1 MKPNFVVLI
10 LDCTRAD
17 HLSCYGYERET
28 SPFLDS
34 LAARGTRFANM
45 VSAAPWTLPSHG
57 ALFTGTYSA
66 AHGATD
72 EHRYLSP
79 DLVTLPEILKEAGYA
94 TGAFCCNPWV
104 SPETG
109 FDRGVDHFYTGRPN
123 HAAARP
129 VMIARKIIDVLTGR
143 RDSGSFRTNRA
154 FGSWVESRPA
164 DTPFFAFVHYNE
176 THLHFHPPAR
186 YRKMFTEELDT
197 PARIRALNQDCNAYI
212 AGAVEMTDDDFRLLT
227 ALYDAELRY
236 ADSRVERMAAELDR
250 LGRLDDTVFVISADH
265 GENLGDHGMMSH
277 KFCVYDT
284 LLRVPLVMAGPGV
297 PAGEVSEAQV
307 QNVDIMP
314 TLAALAGARLPDN
327 GQVAGKPLV
336 VDGKLGSGHDYVFSE
351 RYRPNLG
358 SFRKQFPD
366 FDASLVDVRKRSVS
380 DGRSKFIWHS
390 DGRHEFYDLAA
401 DAGETRNV
409 LGEQAE
415 NAARLERVLY
425 DWLAVVERKDGD
437 DSEDAEFDEATRR
450 QLEGLGYID

>member
-72 EHRYLSP
+72 EHRYLRT
-79 DLVTLPEILKEAGYA
+79 DLLTLPEVLKGAGYA

-109 FDRGVDHFYTGRPN
+109 FDRGIDHFYTGRPS

-129 VMIARKIIDVLTGR
+129 VMIAKKAIDVLLRR
-143 RDSGSFRTNRA
+143 RDSGSFHTNRA
-154 FGSWVESRPA
+154 FGSWVARTPA
-164 DTPFFAFVHYNE
+164 DQPFFAFVHYNE
-176 THLHFHPPAR
+176 THLHFHPPKK
-186 YRKMFTEELDT
+186 YREMFAEAGDT
-197 PARIRALNQDCNAYI
+197 AARISRLNQDCNAYI
-212 AGAVEMTDDDFRLLT
+212 AGAVDMTDDDFRLLT

-236 ADSRVERMAAELDR
+236 ADWRVERMAEELDR
-250 LGRLDDTVFVISADH
+250 TGRLEDTVFVITADH

-277 KFCVYDT
+277 KFCVYET

-297 PAGEVSEAQV
+297 PQGAVCEAQV

-314 TLAALAGARLPDN
+314 TLAALAGTTIPAT
-327 GQVAGKPLV
+327 GQVEGRSLIT
-336 VDGKLGSGHDYVFSE
+336 DGVLGDGHDYVFAE

-358 SFRKQFPD
+358 SFRQRFPD
-366 FDASLVDVRKRSVS
+366 FDTTLVDVRKRSVS
-380 DGRSKFIWHS
+380 DGRWKFIWHS
-390 DGRHEFYDLAA
+390 DGRHELYDLGG
-401 DAGETRNV
+401 DPGEGRNV
-409 LGEQAE
+409 LAE
-415 NAARLERVLY
+415 HGDEAQRLERILY
-425 DWLAVVERKDGD
+425 DWLARVEHKGGGDG
-437 DSEDAEFDEATRR
+437 EDAEFDEATRR